1 MLQASKRT
9 EAQIASDVT
18 WENKGLLLA
27 FLNRVFNTDSSLC
40 EKNKDSPCGRPV
52 KERKKSYREDL
63 KKVVKLHCD

>member
-9 EAQIASDVT
+9 EAEITSNVT

-27 FLNRVFNTDSSLC
+27 FLNRAFNTDSSLC

-52 KERKKSYREDL
+52 KEKK
-63 KKVVKLHCD
+63 KLQRRLEESGKTLL